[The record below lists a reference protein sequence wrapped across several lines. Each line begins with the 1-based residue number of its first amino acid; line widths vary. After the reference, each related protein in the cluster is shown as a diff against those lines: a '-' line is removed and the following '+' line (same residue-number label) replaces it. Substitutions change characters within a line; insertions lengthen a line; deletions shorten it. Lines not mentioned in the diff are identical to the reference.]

1 MAGNADPGWD
11 PPQLSPIDEWLVW
24 LQNSRK
30 LSTATIR
37 AYRDGI
43 HKWEAF
49 VGDIYTATERDVE
62 AFMRRPRPQV
72 SQPAASTMGRD
83 RSMLVTF
90 YRWMTHRRLVPDNP
104 AFFAATPKVR
114 NAQPKAIPDDIW
126 VHFWSSVKVPED
138 RVWVGL
144 GAFAGLRRM
153 EICSVAPHNF
163 DLKQHK
169 INHMVRKG
177 GGTFPVDY
185 GEMARTIAYEL
196 PHVLPD
202 VDRWIADV
210 EDLVLARK
218 GEHVLVTWDL
228 PATPRQRELYS
239 LSNEH
244 VPSPDVL
251 YKNLRRLIRNSGLP
265 DGVFSPHW
273 LRHTCATNL
282 ARAGVPIEII
292 SKQLSHSSVNT
303 TMRYVDNANRLK
315 QWRAQHQGR

>member
-1 MAGNADPGWD
+1 M
-11 PPQLSPIDEWLVW
+11 W
-24 LQNSRK
+24 LQNSRQ
-30 LSTATIR
+30 LSTSTIR

-49 VGDIYTATERDVE
+49 VGDILTVTERDVE
-62 AFMRRPRPQV
+62 AFMRRPRPRV
-72 SQPAASTMGRD
+72 PQPSASTMSRD

-90 YRWMTHRRLVPDNP
+90 YRWMTHRKLVPDNP

-114 NAQPKAIPDDIW
+114 NAQPKAIPDDVW
-126 VHFWSSVKVPED
+126 VQFWSSVKVPED

-144 GAFAGLRRM
+144 GAFAGLRRG
-153 EICSVAPHNF
+153 EICSVAPSNF
-163 DLKQHK
+163 DLKDKK
-169 INHMVRKG
+169 INYLVRKG
-177 GGTFPVDY
+177 GGTYPVDY
-185 GEMARTIAYEL
+185 SGMARAIAFAL
-196 PHVLPD
+196 PHILPD
-202 VDRWIADV
+202 VDQWIADV

-251 YKNLRRLIRNSGLP
+251 YKNLRRLIRKAGLP

-282 ARAGVPIEII
+282 ARADVPIDVI

-303 TMRYVDNANRLK
+303 TMRYVDNANRLR